1 MAKDNKLRNNKTT
14 TDGINTVDVRMIS
27 SISAQDNKGC
37 D

>member
-14 TDGINTVDVRMIS
+14 TDGINTVDIRMIS
-27 SISAQDNKGC
+27 SISAPDNKGC